1 MTRGRRRGVDP
12 SLWLLA
18 WGFLGLNLFFSF
30 VPPPP
35 GTDVFAPADKLGH
48 FGSYACAVAAFLLA
62 AVWRPGRGPGRYPR
76 AASAVVA
83 VAVALSVASE
93 ALQGTVFD
101 RDAQVLDTVA
111 DLLGVAAAYA
121 GWRVLRGPGSTA
133 T

>member
-1 MTRGRRRGVDP
+1 M
-12 SLWLLA
+12 LA

-30 VPPPP
+30 APLPP
-35 GTDVFAPADKLGH
+35 GADVFVMADKLLH
-48 FGSYACAVAAFLLA
+48 LLAYAATTGAFLLA

-76 AASAVVA
+76 AASAIVA

-93 ALQGTVFD
+93 VLQGAVFD
-101 RDAQVLDTVA
+101 RDADVLDTVA
-111 DLLGVAAAYA
+111 DLLGVAAAYV